1 MKASEARFLDFL
13 KKSMRLVIP
22 IYQRNYSWTEKQCEQ
37 LWDDVIRAGEGPAS
51 GLHFVGSVVYVQEG
65 LAGIMDQSWL
75 VIDGQ
80 QRLTTVSLLLEA
92 LARAIPEEQE
102 PVEGFSSRK
111 IRNYYLLNNEEV
123 GDKKFKLSL
132 SENDNDTL
140 HALLAGRSES
150 AFPDEPSK
158 TVLASFNYFKKKI
171 DSLGGR
177 LEVLCKGLAKLA
189 LVDISL
195 DREHDNPQL
204 IFESMNSTGKALSQA
219 DLIRNYILMGLSP
232 HLQGDLYKIHWRPME
247 KSFGQEAYGSEFDAF
262 MRHYLTVKTGSVP
275 RVSEVYEAFK
285 AYSTSGSDGSRD
297 PSELVSDIHR
307 YSKFFC
313 NMALG
318 QEPDAELKRAF
329 QDQIKDLNTTVAL
342 PFMLEMYAD
351 YESDVLTRS
360 EFLTGVRLIESY
372 TFRRAI
378 LEIPTNSMNKTFSE
392 FSKFVKKDRYLDSI
406 KAHFLSLP
414 SYRRFPRDA
423 EFSQALQ
430 QRDMYNLYSRQY
442 WLRKLENHGKRELI
456 ALEECTVEHV
466 LPQNPDLSKE
476 WQAALGENWQEV
488 QAQLLHNLGNLTLTR
503 YNSSFSDKPYSFKR
517 SLEVNEQ
524 KVGLAH
530 SPFSLNSDFATEEV
544 WDQAAIHRRA
554 RRLAAKAIQVWAVPE
569 LSPEMVKEFEP
580 ELEKS
585 RGTYYSYGN
594 HKYLGSDHVRDL
606 FEALKSEVLA
616 LDPCVTESVLKQY
629 VAFKAETN
637 FVDVVPQAKRLRLS
651 LNMKVSQL
659 DDPRNIAKDISGVGR
674 WGNGDVEV
682 SFESPDQLPYIMSL
696 IRQSFNR
703 QMSLESEL
711 I

>member
-37 LWDDVIRAGEGPAS
+37 LWDDVIRAGEGPDS

-65 LAGIMDQSWL
+65 LTGIMDQSWL

-123 GDKKFKLSL
+123 GDKKYKLAL

-140 HALLAGRSES
+140 HALLAGRPDSE
-150 AFPDEPSK
+150 FPSEPSK
-158 TVLASFNYFKKKI
+158 AVLASFNYFKKKI
-171 DSLGGR
+171 DSLSGQ
-177 LEVLCKGLAKLA
+177 LDILCKGLAKLA

-219 DLIRNYILMGLSP
+219 DLIRNYILMGLPP

-275 RVSEVYEAFK
+275 RVSEVYDAFK
-285 AYSTSGSDGSRD
+285 AYSTSGPDGSRD
-297 PSELVSDIHR
+297 PSALVSDIHR

-318 QEPDAELKRAF
+318 QEPDSELKRAF
-329 QDQIKDLNTTVAL
+329 QDQIQDLNTTVAL
-342 PFMLEMYAD
+342 PFMLEMYSD
-351 YESDVLTRS
+351 YEYGELSRSD
-360 EFLTGVRLIESY
+360 FLEAVRLIESY

-392 FSKFVKKDRYLDSI
+392 FSRFVRKDRYLDSI
-406 KAHFLSLP
+406 KAHFLGLP
-414 SYRRFPRDA
+414 SYRRFPRDT

-430 QRDMYNLYSRQY
+430 QRDMYNIYSRQY
-442 WLRKLENHGKRELI
+442 WLRKLENHGKLELI

-466 LPQNPDLSKE
+466 LPQNPELSKE
-476 WQAALGENWQEV
+476 WRDALGENWKEV
-488 QAQLLHNLGNLTLTR
+488 QAQFLHNLGNLTLTR
-503 YNSSFSDKPYSFKR
+503 YNSSFSDRPYSFKR
-517 SLEVNEQ
+517 SLEVKEQ

-530 SPFSLNSDFATEEV
+530 SPFSLNSDFAGEEV
-544 WDQAAIHRRA
+544 WDQAAINRRA
-554 RRLAAKAIQVWAVPE
+554 RRLAGKAIKVWVAPE
-569 LSPEMVKEFEP
+569 LSSEALKEFEP
-580 ELEKS
+580 ELE
-585 RGTYYSYGN
+585 RPRATDYTYGD
-594 HKYLGSDHVRDL
+594 HKYLSSDQVWAL
-606 FEALKSEVLA
+606 FDALKSEVLA
-616 LDPCVTESVLKQY
+616 LDPCVTELILKQY
-629 VAFKAETN
+629 VAFKAESN

-651 LNMKVSQL
+651 LNMKMSQI
-659 DDPRNIAKDISGVGR
+659 DDPRKVAKDISGVGR
-674 WGNGDVEV
+674 WGNGDVEIG
-682 SFESPDQLPYIMSL
+682 FESLDQLPYVMSL

-703 QMSLESEL
+703 QMSLENESS
-711 I
+711 

>member
-1 MKASEARFLDFL
+1 
-13 KKSMRLVIP
+13 
-22 IYQRNYSWTEKQCEQ
+22 
-37 LWDDVIRAGEGPAS
+37 
-51 GLHFVGSVVYVQEG
+51 
-65 LAGIMDQSWL
+65 
-75 VIDGQ
+75 
-80 QRLTTVSLLLEA
+80 
-92 LARAIPEEQE
+92 
-102 PVEGFSSRK
+102 
-111 IRNYYLLNNEEV
+111 
-123 GDKKFKLSL
+123 
-132 SENDNDTL
+132 
-140 HALLAGRSES
+140 
-150 AFPDEPSK
+150 
-158 TVLASFNYFKKKI
+158 
-171 DSLGGR
+171 
-177 LEVLCKGLAKLA
+177 
-189 LVDISL
+189 
-195 DREHDNPQL
+195 
-204 IFESMNSTGKALSQA
+204 
-219 DLIRNYILMGLSP
+219 MGLPP

-285 AYSTSGSDGSRD
+285 AYSTSGSEGSRN

-318 QEPDAELKRAF
+318 QEPDPDLKRAF

-351 YESDVLTRS
+351 YESGVLLRA
-360 EFLTGVRLIESY
+360 ELLTAVRLIESY

-392 FSKFVKKDRYLDSI
+392 FSRFVKKDRYLDSI

-442 WLRKLENHGKRELI
+442 WLRKLENHGKLELI

-476 WQAALGENWQEV
+476 WQAVLGENWKEV

-503 YNSSFSDKPYSFKR
+503 YNSSFSDRPYAFKR

-544 WDQAAIHRRA
+544 WDQAAINRRA
-554 RRLAAKAIQVWAVPE
+554 RRLAAKAIQVWAAPD
-569 LSPEMVKEFEP
+569 LSPETVKEFEP
-580 ELEKS
+580 ELEGP
-585 RGTYYSYGN
+585 RVTDYSYED
-594 HKYLGSDHVRDL
+594 HKYLGSDHVRVL
-606 FEALKSEVLA
+606 FEALKAEVLG
-616 LDPCVTESVLKQY
+616 LDPCVTEAILKQY

-651 LNMKVSQL
+651 LNMKLSQL
-659 DDPRNIAKDISGVGR
+659 DDPRNIAKDISEVGR
-674 WGNGDVEV
+674 WGNGDVEIGL
-682 SFESPDQLPYIMSL
+682 ESLEQLPYVMSL

-703 QMSLESEL
+703 QMSLENEST
-711 I
+711 

>member
-37 LWDDVIRAGEGPAS
+37 LWDDVIRAGEGPDS

-65 LAGIMDQSWL
+65 LTGIMDQSWL

-123 GDKKFKLSL
+123 GDKKYKLAL

-140 HALLAGRSES
+140 HALLAGRPDSE
-150 AFPDEPSK
+150 FPSEPSK
-158 TVLASFNYFKKKI
+158 AVLASFNYFKKKI
-171 DSLGGR
+171 DSLSGQ
-177 LEVLCKGLAKLA
+177 LDILCKGLAKLA

-219 DLIRNYILMGLSP
+219 DLIRNYILMGLPP

-275 RVSEVYEAFK
+275 RVSEVYDAFK
-285 AYSTSGSDGSRD
+285 AYSTSGPDGSRD
-297 PSELVSDIHR
+297 PSALVSDIHR

-318 QEPDAELKRAF
+318 QEPDSELKRAF
-329 QDQIKDLNTTVAL
+329 QDQIQDLNTTVAL

-351 YESDVLTRS
+351 YESGDLSRS
-360 EFLTGVRLIESY
+360 DFLEAVRLIESY

-392 FSKFVKKDRYLDSI
+392 FSRFVRKDRYLDSI
-406 KAHFLSLP
+406 KAHFLGLP
-414 SYRRFPRDA
+414 SYRRFPRDP

-430 QRDMYNLYSRQY
+430 QRDMYNIYSRQY
-442 WLRKLENHGKRELI
+442 WLRKLENHGKLELI

-466 LPQNPDLSKE
+466 LPQNPELSKE
-476 WQAALGENWQEV
+476 WRDALGENWKEV
-488 QAQLLHNLGNLTLTR
+488 QAQLLHNIGNLTLTR
-503 YNSSFSDKPYSFKR
+503 YNSSFSDRPYSFKR
-517 SLEVNEQ
+517 SLEVKEQ

-530 SPFSLNSDFATEEV
+530 SPFSLNSDFAGEEV
-544 WDQAAIHRRA
+544 WDQAAINRRA
-554 RRLAAKAIQVWAVPE
+554 RRLAEKAIKVWVAPE
-569 LSPEMVKEFEP
+569 LSSEALKEFEP
-580 ELEKS
+580 ELE
-585 RGTYYSYGN
+585 RPRATDYTYGD
-594 HKYLGSDHVRDL
+594 HKYLSSDHVWSL
-606 FEALKSEVLA
+606 FDALKSEVLA
-616 LDPCVTESVLKQY
+616 LDPCVTELILKQY
-629 VAFKAETN
+629 VAFKAESN

-651 LNMKVSQL
+651 LNMKMSQI
-659 DDPRNIAKDISGVGR
+659 DDPRKIAKDISGVGR
-674 WGNGDVEV
+674 WGNGDVEIG
-682 SFESPDQLPYIMSL
+682 FESLDQLPYVMSL

-703 QMSLESEL
+703 QMSLENESN
-711 I
+711 